1 MNTNP
6 RDSKTRFASLQKGV
20 GPYEYRFGLE
30 RFNETL
36 LPVREELYSSLTM
49 KSVKNSDYKHVKGV
63 WQYFGFET

>member
-1 MNTNP
+1 M
-6 RDSKTRFASLQKGV
+6 LQKGV

-49 KSVKNSDYKHVKGV
+49 KSVKNSDYEHVKGV